1 MATLGLVSLRGLY
14 VEAFTWTFL
23 GASTLTTAD
32 VGKAVTLDTT
42 ANNTVKLA
50 GDGERILGLLEAV
63 ENRVQDGVITCT
75 VACKGGFKFNL
86 NPNASAAAPDE
97 LPTVGEF
104 IEGGT
109 ATDTTKGW
117 VQRLQSGTSNWM
129 VVEVNGTTSVVAI
142 SV

>member
-14 VEAFTWTFL
+14 VEAFAWTFL
-23 GASTLTTAD
+23 GASGMTAAD

-42 ANNTVKLA
+42 AANTVKLA
-50 GDGERILGLLEAV
+50 GDGNAILGKLSAV
-63 ENRVQDGVITCT
+63 EVRTQDGVITCT
-75 VACKGGFKFNL
+75 VETKGGHQFLL
-86 NPNASAAAPDE
+86 NPNATASSPDE
-97 LPTVGEF
+97 LPAVGEF

-117 VQRLQSGTSNWM
+117 VQKLQSGTSKWQ
-129 VVEVNGTTSVVAI
+129 VVEVTGTTSVVAI